1 MRYSLAGRL
10 AFSSY
15 HIYDTIRRLPR
26 IARLVMVHSTNA
38 SLEQLVE
45 LRVISNARCSKLDI
59 GRGED
64 FRPIVAWRDETS
76 LDTEGGNFFPE
87 TVHHA

>member
-10 AFSSY
+10 AFSPY
-15 HIYDTIRRLPR
+15 HIYDTIRRLSR
-26 IARLVMVHSTNA
+26 IARLGMVHGTNA
-38 SLEQLVE
+38 SLEQLIE
-45 LRVISNARCSKLDI
+45 LRVIRNAGWAKLDI

-64 FRPIVAWRDETS
+64 FRPIVAWRDETG
-76 LDTEGGNFFPE
+76 LDTEGGNFYSE